1 MSVKMDELAERLYAD
16 FASACA
22 DPALKELFARLSCDE
37 GEHLGWWRGLLA
49 DAESRILPEPSQE
62 TAPLLERLTA
72 IYDELSALDPADVRA
87 MTPEEMLRLA
97 LRLEFNMIDPLFSEL
112 IDAAGLTR
120 AESMKHEYEHHIE
133 TVVDAISEHF
143 AEGSLA
149 HMLAQGLSRIWADNH
164 RLVAY
169 ATHDALTGLHNRH
182 ALYSQLPQWAAWSA
196 RYGHS
201 LAVLL
206 IDVDHF
212 KTINDRHGHT
222 VGDEALR
229 VVARA
234 LRESVR
240 ASDLVVRFGG
250 DEFAVVAPETDADE
264 YLDLCARITGAVE
277 DLAFAD
283 ESGMEIP
290 LSVSIGGAIST
301 QPAGTA
307 PQRADRLIIA
317 ADQSL
322 YAAKNSGRHRAAAP
336 IVVSAV

>member
-1 MSVKMDELAERLYAD
+1 MSVRMDALAERLYAD

-22 DPALKELFARLSCDE
+22 DPGLKELFARLSCDE

-49 DAESRILPEPSQE
+49 EAESRILPEPSQE
-62 TAPLLERLTA
+62 TAPLLERLDA
-72 IYDELSALDPADVRA
+72 IYRELSTLGLAEVKA

-120 AESMKHEYEHHIE
+120 AESMKQEYEYHIE
-133 TVVDAISEHF
+133 TVVSAISEHF
-143 AEGSLA
+143 ADGSLA

-182 ALYSQLPQWAAWSA
+182 ALYAQLPQWAAWSA

-206 IDVDHF
+206 LDVDHF
-212 KTINDRHGHT
+212 KTINDRHGHAM
-222 VGDEALR
+222 GDEALKA
-229 VVARA
+229 VARA
-234 LRESVR
+234 LRNSVR

-264 YLDLCARITGAVE
+264 YLDLCARIAASVQ

-283 ESGMEIP
+283 ERGVLIP
-290 LSVSIGGAIST
+290 LSVSIGGAILA

-307 PQRADRLIIA
+307 PLRADRLIIA

-322 YAAKNSGRHRAAAP
+322 YTAKNSGRHRAGAP
-336 IVVSAV
+336 ITVSAA